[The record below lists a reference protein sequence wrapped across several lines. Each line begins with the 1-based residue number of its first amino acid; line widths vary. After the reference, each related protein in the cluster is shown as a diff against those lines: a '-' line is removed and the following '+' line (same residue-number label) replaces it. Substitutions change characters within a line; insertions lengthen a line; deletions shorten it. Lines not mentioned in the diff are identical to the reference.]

1 MLKRMIQMLKITH
14 FNVFNIKSTKKYDK
28 NFLLD
33 VFRMGN
39 LARCT
44 FRFMKYGVFR
54 GFAVVFFYKAFS
66 HIAG

>member
-39 LARCT
+39 
-44 FRFMKYGVFR
+44 
-54 GFAVVFFYKAFS
+54 
-66 HIAG
+66 